1 MTIQRQYSLPNCRLI
16 LEGLSNETL
25 ADPIG
30 RPPLSIV
37 TNVECHLAG
46 QSKPLTGG
54 RDFLTSLTTAVS
66 EYAQEYLSGIHH
78 LIIRRDRSGHT
89 PLVELQRLDSHL
101 HRLIIHPEPGQSNSN
116 QPAQHI
122 DLTTV
127 QLFDLVEAVDQL
139 YADGQTLP
147 DLSLKL
153 TPLSKRYIRSQEPIG
168 KRAVPALVGA
178 SSLAAAAALLFMVP
192 VPEVRRP
199 ETASETTATES
210 PVAAPTVSPSPA
222 APPPDAS
229 ASPVAPSPIASP
241 SPDAN
246 ASGAGVN
253 LVGAPEIT
261 DQAELDRLTVQL
273 YDQLDLAWDKVPTF
287 DQPLEYRV
295 GVDTNGEIVGYKFAN
310 DQALTYLNDTP
321 LAEIQFDAVSPEE
334 GGTSSP
340 LAQFL
345 VVFKPDGVL
354 EVSPWYGQSTESEE
368 SKESGSGAGTVTN
381 PELP

>member
-16 LEGLSNETL
+16 LEGLRNETL
-25 ADPIG
+25 ADSIG
-30 RPPLSIV
+30 RPSLSIV

-78 LIIRRDRSGHT
+78 LIIRRDRGDAS
-89 PLVELQRLDSHL
+89 LVRLQRLDNHL
-101 HRLIIHPEPGQSNSN
+101 HRLTVHPESENGSSDRSVQD
-116 QPAQHI
+116 I

-139 YADGQTLP
+139 YADAQTLP

-199 ETASETTATES
+199 ETASETSATES
-210 PVAAPTVSPSPA
+210 PVAAPTVSPSPV
-222 APPPDAS
+222 APPPDVG
-229 ASPVAPSPIASP
+229 ASPVAPSPVASP
-241 SPDAN
+241 SPDA
-246 ASGAGVN
+246 ATSGAGVN

-273 YDQLDLAWDKVPTF
+273 YDRLDLAWDKTPTF

-295 GVDTNGEIVGYKFAN
+295 GVAADGEIVGYKFAN

-321 LAEIQFDAVSPEE
+321 LAEIQFDAVSPE
-334 GGTSSP
+334 GGRTTSP
-340 LAQFL
+340 VAQFL

-354 EVSPWYGQSTESEE
+354 EVSPWYGQPTESEASE
-368 SKESGSGAGTVTN
+368 SEAGTVTD
-381 PELP
+381 PESLP